1 MINSYPG
8 EIRQVL
14 STFLLN
20 AMDAVPAG
28 RTIAIRIRKS
38 PHGNNGESNGVRIT
52 IADNGVGIPRTMLLV
67 SSILSSQR
75 RESKALD

>member
-38 PHGNNGESNGVRIT
+38 LQGNNGENNGVRIT
-52 IADNGVGIPRTMLLV
+52 IADNGVGIP
-67 SSILSSQR
+67 
-75 RESKALD
+75 A